1 MLFLFV
7 LCYALLST
15 YVSKLPFYDY
25 LQLCISPRQQDKLYF
40 LDQLINLCFKTECLP
55 FPIIDFFLFFDV
67 LFCVYLISILYFVF
81 IPYTFYILFLS
92 FIFIFYFDTLFYS
105 TSYLS
110 DDDDDYNPDY
120 SDEDTFEVEEEIER
134 QYINDEDDVGGSIL
148 GSGGKKMEPMSGG
161 VEMVRT

>member
-1 MLFLFV
+1 MPAISNNRFFSV
-7 LCYALLST
+7 LWCPILC
-15 YVSKLPFYDY
+15 VFNFNFIFCFYT
-25 LQLCISPRQQDKLYF
+25 IYF
-40 LDQLINLCFKTECLP
+40 L
-55 FPIIDFFLFFDV
+55 
-67 LFCVYLISILYFVF
+67 
-81 IPYTFYILFLS
+81 YILFLS
-92 FIFIFYFDTLFYS
+92 LIFIFYFDTLFYS
-105 TSYLS
+105 TSYWS

>member
-1 MLFLFV
+1 M
-7 LCYALLST
+7 
-15 YVSKLPFYDY
+15 
-25 LQLCISPRQQDKLYF
+25 
-40 LDQLINLCFKTECLP
+40 
-55 FPIIDFFLFFDV
+55 
-67 LFCVYLISILYFVF
+67 YLISILYFVF